1 MLSFRLREICAMAL
15 GSLKMRLLALAGSI
29 APLTINRI
37 AIERVINSCRTRP
50 HPLSMSHDYVTWTGL
65 SDSRWS
71 ARHLPPRK
79 DLPANQANPTP
90 VVDEIV
96 PIFARRNGQV
106 RFCDKSTCLFPAFA
120 QYLTDGFIRT
130 KMPSDTADR
139 LNPIRKQN
147 TSNNQIDMC
156 PLYGRTPEQTY
167 ALRHFSEKSG
177 QRGRL
182 SSQRLR
188 TAAGEE
194 EFPPF
199 LYDDSGQIR
208 REFEVL
214 DPPLGLSSVPDE
226 MKRTI
231 FAIGGDRA
239 NAVPSVTLM
248 NTLFLREHNRL
259 AGEIERVYPEWD
271 DERVFQTARNT
282 IIVLFIKM
290 VVEEYINHINPRPI
304 EFKADPTFAWKAPWN
319 KPNWITTEF
328 SLLYRWHSLVPEIM
342 TFGGKPYPVHMT
354 FMNNRIVIDTG
365 LAQGFIDLSAMKA
378 ARLGVFNTSDSILP
392 RERFAIEQG
401 RLCELASYADY
412 REYCSL
418 TRPQSFEEISTDPQV
433 ASFLKDRYIRPENV
447 EFYTGLFAE
456 DHVKNSPLPQ
466 LILSMVGVDAFSQ
479 AFTNPLLSE
488 HVFNE
493 ATFSK
498 VGWAA
503 IHETNS
509 IRQLVERN
517 VPTSLG
523 DARIA
528 MTQADW
534 SFAW

>member
-1 MLSFRLREICAMAL
+1 VAL
-15 GSLKMRLLALAGSI
+15 ESLKMRLLQVAGAI
-29 APLTINRI
+29 APLTVNRL
-37 AIERVINSCRTRP
+37 AIERVINACRRRP
-50 HPLSMSHDYVTWTGL
+50 HPLSMSHDYTTWTSL
-65 SDSRWS
+65 SDTRWS
-71 ARHLPPRK
+71 ARHLPPRN
-79 DLPANQANPTP
+79 DLPANQENPSP
-90 VVDEIV
+90 KVDEIV
-96 PIFARRNGQV
+96 QIFARQGEV
-106 RFCDKSTCLFPAFA
+106 RYCDKSTCLFPAFA
-120 QYLTDGFIRT
+120 QYLTDGFVRT

-139 LNPIRKQN
+139 LDPIRKQN

-156 PLYGRTPEQTY
+156 PLYGRTAEQTY
-167 ALRHFSEKSG
+167 ALRHFSEKAG

-182 SSQRLR
+182 SSQSLR
-188 TAAGEE
+188 TADGEEE

-199 LYDDSGQIR
+199 LFDDSGKVKAD
-208 REFEVL
+208 FEAL
-214 DPPLGLSSVPDE
+214 DPPLGISNLPDE
-226 MKRTI
+226 MKRFI

-239 NAVPSVTLM
+239 NAVPSVSFM

-259 AGEIERVYPEWD
+259 AGEMERAFPAWD

-282 IIVLFIKM
+282 VIVLFIKI

-304 EFKADPTFAWKAPWN
+304 KFMADPTFAWTAPWN

-328 SLLYRWHSLVPEIM
+328 SLLYRWHSLVPEVM
-342 TFGGKPYPVHMT
+342 TFGGKAYPVQAT
-354 FMNNRIVIDTG
+354 FLNNRIVIETG
-365 LAQGFIDLSAMKA
+365 LAQGFADLSAMKA

-401 RLCELASYADY
+401 RLCQLASYSDY

-418 TRPQSFEEISTDPQV
+418 SRPNSFEEISTDPQV
-433 ASFLKDRYIRPENV
+433 ASFLKDKYGRPENV

-488 HVFNE
+488 HVFKE
-493 ATFSK
+493 ETFSK

-503 IHETNS
+503 IQETKT
-509 IRQLVERN
+509 IRQIVERN
-517 VPTSLG
+517 VPKPLG
-523 DARIA
+523 DRRIA

-534 SFAW
+534 KFQW

>member
-1 MLSFRLREICAMAL
+1 MAFE
-15 GSLKMRLLALAGSI
+15 SLKMRLLQVAGAI
-29 APLTINRI
+29 APMTINRI
-37 AIERVINSCRTRP
+37 AIERVINSCRRRP
-50 HPLSMSHDYVTWTGL
+50 HPLSMSHDYTTWTGL
-65 SDSRWS
+65 SDTRWS

-79 DLPANQANPTP
+79 DLPANQEYPAPK
-90 VVDEIV
+90 VEEIV
-96 PIFARRNGQV
+96 PIFARQNGEV

-139 LNPIRKQN
+139 LDPIRKQN

-167 ALRHFSEKSG
+167 ALRHHSEKAG
-177 QRGRL
+177 RRGRL
-182 SSQRLR
+182 SSQMLK
-188 TAAGEE
+188 TAGGEE

-199 LYDDSGQIR
+199 LFDDAGNVNTD
-208 REFEVL
+208 FEAL
-214 DPPLGLSSVPDE
+214 DPPLGISKLPEE
-226 MKRTI
+226 MKRFI

-259 AGEIERVYPEWD
+259 AGAIERAYPEWD

-282 IIVLFIKM
+282 IIVLFIKI

-304 EFKADPTFAWKAPWN
+304 KFKADPTFAWKAAWN

-328 SLLYRWHSLVPEIM
+328 SLLYRWHSLVPEVM
-342 TFGGKPYPVHMT
+342 TFGGKAYPIQAT
-354 FMNNRIVIDTG
+354 FMNNRIVVENG
-365 LAQGFIDLSAMKA
+365 LAQGFVDLSAMKA
-378 ARLGVFNTSDSILP
+378 ARLGVFNTSDAILP
-392 RERFAIEQG
+392 REQFAIEQG

-418 TRPQSFEEISTDPQV
+418 SRPTSFEEISTDPRV
-433 ASFLKDRYIRPENV
+433 AGFLKDRYERPENV

-456 DHVKNSPLPQ
+456 DHVTNSPLPQ

-488 HVFNE
+488 HVFKE
-493 ATFSK
+493 ETFSK

-503 IHETNS
+503 IHETNT
-509 IRQLVERN
+509 IRQIVERN
-517 VPTSLG
+517 VPKSLG
-523 DARIA
+523 NAFIA

-534 SFAW
+534 SFRW